1 MIDTSKN
8 NVGKKAK
15 IKNSFSTGHSYPIDS
30 KGTITSCGPNNVRL
44 KEYPTWS
51 FYPNE
56 LEICPETREE
66 IEKTI
71 EEIGKTISELQIQ
84 IDEENSKLKFMKENN
99 IEEFDET
106 QYKVFKT
113 LFTLEDKNLSAI
125 EKSKLIASL
134 ING

>member
-66 IEKTI
+66 I
-71 EEIGKTISELQIQ
+71 GKTISELQIQ
-84 IDEENSKLKFMKENN
+84 IDEENSKLQFMKENN

-113 LFTLEDKNLSAI
+113 LSTLEDKNLSAM